1 MRPFLTGKTVL
12 LTRPR
17 RQAEESRPLFEAEG
31 AKVLVQPVQEILPAE
46 TLAPESIA
54 PEALAAVDRV
64 IFSSANGVIFF
75 LNALE
80 EADRDGGGRRARLR
94 EIPLAA
100 VGPGTERELARA
112 GFRADVVPS
121 LHSAEGL
128 AEALEGEARRGRR
141 FLSIRGDRGRDVLR
155 ERLSAAGGKVAE
167 LGVYRAVEIKK
178 PDGEI
183 VRLMDS
189 RQIDYTLVT
198 SSATAAGAVRLFGKS
213 LYNTTLVSISPL
225 TGSALEKAG
234 FPAALQAAEATIEG
248 MLDALRSA

>member
-1 MRPFLTGKTVL
+1 MCPFLSGKTVL

-31 AKVLVQPVQEILPAE
+31 ARVLVQPVQEILPAE

-54 PEALAAVDRV
+54 PETLAAVDRV

-75 LNALE
+75 LAALDA
-80 EADRDGGGRRARLR
+80 ADRDGGGRRALLR

-100 VGPGTERELARA
+100 VGPGTERELIHA
-112 GFRADVVPS
+112 GFRADVVPA

-128 AEALEGEARRGRR
+128 AEALEDEARRGRR
-141 FLSIRGDRGRDVLR
+141 FLSVRGDRGRKVLR
-155 ERLSAAGGKVAE
+155 ERLSAAGGAVAE
-167 LGVYRAVEIKK
+167 ISVYRAIEIKK
-178 PDGEI
+178 PDDEI

-189 RQIDYTLVT
+189 GRIDYTLVT

-213 LYNTTLVSISPL
+213 LHNTTLVSISPL
-225 TGSALEKAG
+225 TGSALEAAG

-248 MLDALRSA
+248 ILEALRPV